1 MASVTNAYEQDI
13 CPPVGSAEE
22 SAGNVLLLTAGVLD
36 TGKKRMSGTLD
47 SNVIFL
53 GSPLMGLDFGRR

>member
-1 MASVTNAYEQDI
+1 MRMSKTFAHLPEV
-13 CPPVGSAEE
+13 PKK
-22 SAGNVLLLTAGVLD
+22 SAGNLLLLTAGVLD
-36 TGKKRMSGTLD
+36 TDKKRISGTLD

>member
-1 MASVTNAYEQDI
+1 MSKTFAHLPEV
-13 CPPVGSAEE
+13 PKK
-22 SAGNVLLLTAGVLD
+22 SAGNLLLLTAGVLD
-36 TGKKRMSGTLD
+36 TDKKRISGTLD